1 MVIDLHV
8 KITFNLQIPQD
19 EFIIDQT
26 GRQSQLS
33 TYIQFQCKIPHP
45 VYGNKSAFVLS
56 RSSDDIDT
64 YSTNS
69 ELQSGAEMV
78 TNAFDNMRTSESIDF
93 DNYSPI
99 RLLHEEIALHWCV
112 AGGNSAEIAMT
123 NSWFLFELMI
133 KSMIEHLDAT
143 KTLNAPRKSR
153 FPHQYVDDLATLIGL
168 VTAKV
173 VQFHGTDVKAAQSLN
188 ASLAFFVFDML
199 SVMDRG
205 FIFGLIK
212 SYYKLMAS
220 KILTNPDLVHYK
232 LDFLR
237 IVCSH
242 EHYVALNLPF
252 ATPYTMVSAPCS
264 PTPSVTSNNS
274 QTSYLSTV
282 VSIRFDSSHVIHIT
296 SELIIMNIIY
306 RPA

>member
-1 MVIDLHV
+1 MASRSADDLDTYAPNTDLHSASE
-8 KITFNLQIPQD
+8 QILNSFDRSD
-19 EFIIDQT
+19 EHD
-26 GRQSQLS
+26 
-33 TYIQFQCKIPHP
+33 C
-45 VYGNKSAFVLS
+45 
-56 RSSDDIDT
+56 
-64 YSTNS
+64 
-69 ELQSGAEMV
+69 
-78 TNAFDNMRTSESIDF
+78 TS
-93 DNYSPI
+93 PAT

-112 AGGNSAEIAMT
+112 AGGNSAEMAMN

-143 KTLNAPRKSR
+143 QTLNTPRKSR

-173 VQFHGTDVKAAQSLN
+173 VQFHSTDQKMAQSLN
-188 ASLAFFVFDML
+188 ASLAFFVFDLL
-199 SVMDRG
+199 SIMDRG
-205 FIFGLIK
+205 FVFGLIK
-212 SYYKLMAS
+212 SYFKFLAS
-220 KILTNPDLVHYK
+220 KIITNPDLVHYK

-252 ATPYTMVSAPCS
+252 ATPYTMASAPCS

-282 VSIRFDSSHVIHIT
+282 VCILRT
-296 SELIIMNIIY
+296 
-306 RPA
+306 A

>member
-1 MVIDLHV
+1 MASRSADDLDTYAPNTDLHSASE
-8 KITFNLQIPQD
+8 QILNSFDRSD
-19 EFIIDQT
+19 EHDCP
-26 GRQSQLS
+26 S
-33 TYIQFQCKIPHP
+33 
-45 VYGNKSAFVLS
+45 
-56 RSSDDIDT
+56 
-64 YSTNS
+64 
-69 ELQSGAEMV
+69 
-78 TNAFDNMRTSESIDF
+78 
-93 DNYSPI
+93 SPI

-112 AGGNSAEIAMT
+112 AGGNSAEMAMN

-143 KTLNAPRKSR
+143 QTLNTPRKSR

-173 VQFHGTDVKAAQSLN
+173 VQFHSTDQKMGQSLN
-188 ASLAFFVFDML
+188 ASLAFFVFDLL
-199 SVMDRG
+199 SIMDRG
-205 FIFGLIK
+205 FVFGLIK
-212 SYYKLMAS
+212 SYFKFLAS
-220 KILTNPDLVHYK
+220 KIITNPDLVHYK

-252 ATPYTMVSAPCS
+252 ATPYTMASAPCS

-282 VSIRFDSSHVIHIT
+282 VCILHIT
-296 SELIIMNIIY
+296 QIYGKHELDI
-306 RPA
+306 